1 MASVST
7 APYQLT
13 MHRRT
18 VCLRS
23 SSRNVPS
30 ALVGRFFLGRSPPR
44 LLNAAAPSGL
54 KPAPASRLR
63 EAYSH
68 LQYSTRNRFRFV
80 THSCPQVLRSEMDP
94 SQHRASRNVRV
105 GAHALWYV
113 LDTALSFT
121 YLHLSASMQT
131 GRLSGRSRIVSSG
144 WVHRPGTMDDPA
156 CIWQAPAR
164 WSAFRRTY
172 WPRPASPS
180 GSCIRSTGGVGS
192 PSAPCKIKHL

>member
-63 EAYSH
+63 EACSH
-68 LQYSTRNRFRFV
+68 LQYSTRNHFRFV
-80 THSCPQVLRSEMDP
+80 THSCPQVF
-94 SQHRASRNVRV
+94 HREPDSSRHDVTGRV
-105 GAHALWYV
+105 QMRAHACTL
-113 LDTALSFT
+113 
-121 YLHLSASMQT
+121 
-131 GRLSGRSRIVSSG
+131 R
-144 WVHRPGTMDDPA
+144 
-156 CIWQAPAR
+156 APENA
-164 WSAFRRTY
+164 
-172 WPRPASPS
+172 
-180 GSCIRSTGGVGS
+180 VGS
-192 PSAPCKIKHL
+192 TPIVPAALDGA